1 MRLGR
6 VVHGVSAFHHWCGY
20 LIEEVHVL
28 LLALERTDGVPR
40 VLAVQV
46 GLASADDAPAELA
59 RGEARFVLDVYLLLL
74 LLLCYTGG
82 AAVLG

>member
-1 MRLGR
+1 M
-6 VVHGVSAFHHWCGY
+6 
-20 LIEEVHVL
+20 L

-74 LLLCYTGG
+74 LLL
-82 AAVLG
+82 